1 MLQELERILEEREV
15 VVAASD
21 KGIMVNVGPQFE
33 EVSLRNI
40 HNFLGASS
48 RELEAMQA
56 FYSVPTFTREDDLS
70 EQRNRKKWESILAE
84 VSSSEPELSEE
95 EVERRGTEEMMERE
109 DKQFSNYLS
118 VRAEL
123 SLQEVVEEGM
133 RGRPGLLVRSVRS
146 EEHLYRDLSTLLD
159 IEIVPSCS
167 EDHEHRKECYRMET
181 DFLLVY
187 PVRETVPA

>member
-48 RELEAMQA
+48 MEWEAMQA

-70 EQRNRKKWESILAE
+70 EQRNRNKWESIQAE
-84 VSSSEPELSEE
+84 VRSSEPELSEE

-123 SLQEVVEEGM
+123 RLQEMVEEGM
-133 RGRPGLLVRSVRS
+133 RGRPGLLVR
-146 EEHLYRDLSTLLD
+146 
-159 IEIVPSCS
+159 
-167 EDHEHRKECYRMET
+167 
-181 DFLLVY
+181 
-187 PVRETVPA
+187 ETVQASA